1 MATSDIGDRVR
12 VTAGMHAGAVGV
24 VVEELLGGES

>member
-1 MATSDIGDRVR
+1 MSDIRIGDRVR